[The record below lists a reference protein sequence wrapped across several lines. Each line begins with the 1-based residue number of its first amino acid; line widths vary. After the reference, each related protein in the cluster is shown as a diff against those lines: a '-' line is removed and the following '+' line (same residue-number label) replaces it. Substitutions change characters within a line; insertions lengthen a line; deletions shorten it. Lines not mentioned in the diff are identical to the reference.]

1 MLKSLSKMGILAMVK
16 IQALLSDF
24 DGTLSPLEVRRED
37 AFIPPRLKRLL
48 MKAGKT
54 ITLGIVTTK
63 DLGFIS
69 ERVPFAQGISATCGL
84 EMQVGDRTI
93 LDDRVR
99 EPNKRM
105 GTAYKEALTKILP
118 IPDNIVI
125 ERKETEDGNLL
136 AFCIDWRL
144 SKDWN
149 EARRKTAP
157 LLAFCKEQGLF
168 VVESDISPYANV
180 FPFEV
185 DKGSAYL
192 KLRTELN
199 VTGPTMYFGDS
210 EIDDP
215 AFEVAD
221 VSVGIKH
228 RRVMPRLKCK
238 YRVEFLELE
247 RFVSNLI
254 ENDFDFQEDMIERNT
269 QD

>member
-1 MLKSLSKMGILAMVK
+1 VK
-16 IQALLSDF
+16 IQALFSDF
-24 DGTLSPLEVRRED
+24 DGTLSPLELRRED
-37 AFIPPRLKRLL
+37 AFVPPRLKRLL
-48 MKAGKT
+48 SKAGKT
-54 ITLGIVTTK
+54 VKLGIVTTK
-63 DLGFIS
+63 DLGFIK

-84 EMQVGDRTI
+84 EMQVGERTF
-93 LDDRVR
+93 LDERVR
-99 EPNKRM
+99 EPNKKM
-105 GTAYKEALTKILP
+105 ETAYKEALTKILP
-118 IPDNIVI
+118 IPDNIAI
-125 ERKETEDGNLL
+125 ERKETEEGNLL

-157 LLAFCKEQGLF
+157 LLTFCKEHGLF

-192 KLRTELN
+192 KLRNELN
-199 VTGPTMYFGDS
+199 VTGPSMYLGDS

-215 AFEVAD
+215 AFQLAE

-247 RFVSNLI
+247 KFMSNLI
-254 ENDFDFQEDMIERNT
+254 DNDFDFEDDMIERNT

>member
-1 MLKSLSKMGILAMVK
+1 MVK
-16 IQALLSDF
+16 IQALFSDF
-24 DGTLSPLEVRRED
+24 DGTLSPLELRRED
-37 AFIPPRLKRLL
+37 AFVPPRLKRLL
-48 MKAGKT
+48 TKAGKT
-54 ITLGIVTTK
+54 VKLGIVTTK
-63 DLGFIS
+63 DLGFIK
-69 ERVPFAQGISATCGL
+69 ERVPFAEGISATCGL
-84 EMQVGDRTI
+84 EMQVGERTF
-93 LDDRVR
+93 LDERVR
-99 EPNKRM
+99 APNKKM
-105 GTAYKEALTKILP
+105 ETAYKEALTKILP
-118 IPDNIVI
+118 IPDNIAI
-125 ERKETEDGNLL
+125 ERKETEEGNLL

-149 EARRKTAP
+149 EARRKTAS

-192 KLRTELN
+192 KLRTELS

-215 AFEVAD
+215 AFQLAE

-228 RRVMPRLKCK
+228 RRVMPPLKCK

-247 RFVSNLI
+247 RFVSNMI
-254 ENDFDFQEDMIERNT
+254 DKDFDFQEDMIEKNT
-269 QD
+269 QN

>member
-1 MLKSLSKMGILAMVK
+1 MVK
-16 IQALLSDF
+16 IQALFSDF
-24 DGTLSPLEVRRED
+24 DGTLSPLELRRED
-37 AFIPPRLKRLL
+37 AYIPARLKRLL
-48 MKAGKT
+48 TKAGATVKV
-54 ITLGIVTTK
+54 GIVTTK
-63 DLGFIS
+63 DLSFIK
-69 ERVPFAQGISATCGL
+69 ERVPFAHGIAATCGL
-84 EMQVGDRTI
+84 EMQVGDRI
-93 LDDRVR
+93 IVDARVR
-99 EPNKRM
+99 EPNKKIE
-105 GTAYKEALTKILP
+105 TAYRETLTRILP

-125 ERKETEDGNLL
+125 ERKETEEGNLL

-157 LLAFCKEQGLF
+157 LLTFCKEQGLF

-180 FPFEV
+180 FPFQV

-192 KLRTELN
+192 KLRNELG

-215 AFEVAD
+215 AFQLAD
-221 VSVGIKH
+221 VSIGVKH
-228 RRVMPRLKCK
+228 RRVMPRLQCK

-247 RFVSNLI
+247 GFLSNLI
-254 ENDFDFQEDMIERNT
+254 DADFDFQEEMVQRNI